1 MSDRAAVLFA
11 NDAFYVAFLSHDI
24 QAMNALWAIGPTV
37 SCVHPG
43 WNHLAGRDVVME
55 SWDGILANHDGPSF
69 EVKGSSASIF
79 EDTAVVICYEVF
91 AEVTMVATNVFVRED
106 GEWRIMHHQ
115 ASASPPPPV
124 SDELEQPETIQ

>member
-1 MSDRAAVLFA
+1 MSDHAAVLFA

-24 QAMNALWAIGPTV
+24 QAMEALWASGPTI

-43 WNHLAGRDVVME
+43 WNHLAGRDVVIE
-55 SWDGILANHDGPSF
+55 SWDGILANQEGPEF
-69 EVKGSSASIF
+69 EVKGSTASVF
-79 EDTAVVICYEVF
+79 EDTAVLICYEVF
-91 AEVTMVATNVFVRED
+91 AEWTMVATNVFVRED

-124 SDELEQPETIQ
+124 SDELEPSGTIQ

>member
-1 MSDRAAVLFA
+1 MTDRAAVLFA

-24 QAMNALWAIGPTV
+24 QAMDDLWARGQTI

-43 WNHLAGRDVVME
+43 WNHLSGRDVVME
-55 SWDGILANHDGPSF
+55 SWDGILANQNGPMF
-69 EVKGSSASIF
+69 EIKGATSSVF

-91 AEVTMVATNVFVRED
+91 EDTTMVATNVFVRED
-106 GEWRIMHHQ
+106 GEWRLMHHQ

-124 SDELEQPETIQ
+124 SDEVEPPNTIQ